1 MFSNVP
7 VIYHFKSK
15 NDDRKEREE
24 TPDNKKIC
32 QSKRGEKY
40 KHEKTDDVITVDTSR
55 VHRLITVASQNSFCV
70 SYSSLYRRT
79 LCDLFQRP
87 SYWDLYKCFHKL
99 YIRSQHSYACSN
111 VQTFKQDRF
120 SGSSSGQLTC
130 FGQDSPNLHQTRR
143 NRFSHLS
150 TAHGLNYSSLDKY
163 MMAMLCDKGHIQY
176 SQGYRF
182 AHSNIL

>member
-70 SYSSLYRRT
+70 LQLALQKNLMRSFPKTKL
-79 LCDLFQRP
+79 LRP
-87 SYWDLYKCFHKL
+87 LQVL
-99 YIRSQHSYACSN
+99 SQTIY
-111 VQTFKQDRF
+111 QK
-120 SGSSSGQLTC
+120 
-130 FGQDSPNLHQTRR
+130 
-143 NRFSHLS
+143 S
-150 TAHGLNYSSLDKY
+150 T
-163 MMAMLCDKGHIQY
+163 
-176 SQGYRF
+176 
-182 AHSNIL
+182 